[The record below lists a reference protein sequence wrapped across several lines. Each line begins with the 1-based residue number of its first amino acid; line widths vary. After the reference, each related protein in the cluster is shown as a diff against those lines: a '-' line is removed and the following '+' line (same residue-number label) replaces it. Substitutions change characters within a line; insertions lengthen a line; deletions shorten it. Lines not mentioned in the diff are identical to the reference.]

1 MHRAAHEEETCIGSR
16 ESINMLPTKEYLD
29 LTVMTPLLE
38 GLHLVSKQENPVDPL
53 EFLAQYLI
61 DNDPLRHEQTGG
73 EAPPQV
79 ETDFHL
85 PELHFDGRLFTL

>member
-38 GLHLVSKQENPVDPL
+38 GVIAAHVWL
-53 EFLAQYLI
+53 
-61 DNDPLRHEQTGG
+61 
-73 EAPPQV
+73 
-79 ETDFHL
+79 ETDGAVL
-85 PELHFDGRLFTL
+85 QGCI